1 MIFHSVKTVNING
14 QLILKFTKEEGE
26 RLKYCP
32 STATE
37 LGGQNWIRDAYEES
51 MTYLAPSK
59 ISSEAGDGLFS
70 RTDVPI
76 NTLLSFYHGLNVP
89 YDCDFSQ
96 ELFAFDEVTMD
107 NQANNNVL
115 KKILFTGEEV
125 TEQCV

>member
-1 MIFHSVKTVNING
+1 M
-14 QLILKFTKEEGE
+14 KFTKEEGE

-32 STATE
+32 STATQ
-37 LGGQNWIRDAYEES
+37 LGGQGLIRDAYEES

-59 ISSEAGDGLFS
+59 ISEAAGDGLFS

-96 ELFAFDEVTMD
+96 DLYAFDEVRIA
-107 NQANNNVL
+107 NQ
-115 KKILFTGEEV
+115 TGA
-125 TEQCV
+125 